1 MVDWKPQGTHQVTPH
16 LVVKDAAA
24 AIDFYVRALGAQEH
38 FRMDMGGGIAHA
50 ELQFGDSLFYLADEW
65 PGGSSASPQTLK
77 GSSVVIHLY
86 VEDVDGAFQRA
97 VGAGASVVMPPMD
110 MFWGDRYAQVRCPF
124 GHVWSFAAHQ
134 EDVSPE
140 EMERRGQEFMKQA
153 APPAPAKKPAR
164 KAARKA
170 AARKPAKKA
179 TRKPAPKPV
188 KKPAAKASRPARK
201 AGKKKAAR
209 RARR

>member
-1 MVDWKPQGTHQVTPH
+1 MADWKPQGTHQVTPH
-16 LVVKDAAA
+16 LVVKNAAA

-38 FRMDMGGGIAHA
+38 YRMEMGGGIAHA

-65 PGGSSASPQTLK
+65 PGGSSASPATLK

-86 VEDVDGAFQRA
+86 VEDVDAAFQRA

-124 GHVWSFAAHQ
+124 GHVWSFACHK
-134 EDVSPE
+134 EDLSVE
-140 EMERRGQEFMKQA
+140 EMGRRGEEFMKQMP
-153 APPAPAKKPAR
+153 PPAKAKKPSRKAAKKAVRKPARAAKKPAP
-164 KAARKA
+164 KAKPAKK

-179 TRKPAPKPV
+179 TR
-188 KKPAAKASRPARK
+188 
-201 AGKKKAAR
+201 R
-209 RARR
+209 R